1 MTGFCGAILNSYGR
15 FAVPA
20 FTPVFL
26 NLSLIGA
33 ALVASHWFAEPVFA
47 LAWGVLLAGCVQL
60 LFQLPSLYRLDLVPR
75 PIWDTKDEGV
85 RRIMTL
91 MVPALFGVS
100 VSQINLMLDTV
111 LASFPAYGQR
121 FLAVLFRPTRRT
133 ATGNFRHCHCHRHT
147 PQPVRPPGRFP
158 PIVFQCHIGLG
169 VALGAVDRHSRC
181 PRVNHTR
188 RADIGDTVSAQG
200 LHPG

>member
-1 MTGFCGAILNSYGR
+1 MGGVAGGLCA
-15 FAVPA
+15 A
-20 FTPVFL
+20 PV
-26 NLSLIGA
+26 SA
-33 ALVASHWFAEPVFA
+33 ALALPPGPGAPSYLGYQGCGRASHYDPD
-47 LAWGVLLAGCVQL
+47 GAGA
-60 LFQLPSLYRLDLVPR
+60 
-75 PIWDTKDEGV
+75 V
-85 RRIMTL
+85 RRIGE
-91 MVPALFGVS
+91 PDQPDAGYRAGV
-100 VSQINLMLDTV
+100 
-111 LASFPAYGQR
+111 FPAYGQR
-121 FLAVLFRPTRRT
+121 FLAVFFRPTRRT

-200 LHPG
+200 LHSG